1 MVEFPLHSLESAP
14 AGARASLLRA
24 RDAYG
29 AVPNMYRVLADS
41 PVALDAYE
49 RLSES
54 FAESSLT
61 PLEQQVVYLTAAHK
75 NQCHYCTTLKPALS
89 AGEEAIAVLAAIGE
103 ERLLSDR
110 RLQALRS
117 FTAALVE
124 QRGWVSEA
132 MVEMFL
138 DAGFDRS
145 QILEVITGIAL
156 VTMSSYS
163 NHVAATPVDDVDWP
177 SPRFAY

>member
-29 AVPNMYRVLADS
+29 AVPNMYRVLANS

-54 FAESSLT
+54 FAKSSLT

-75 NQCHYCTTLKPALS
+75 NQCHYCTTLKPAMS
-89 AGEEAIAVLAAIGE
+89 AGEEANAVLDAIRA
-103 ERLLSDR
+103 ERLLPDR

-124 QRGWVSEA
+124 QRGWVPEA
-132 MVEMFL
+132 MVENFR
-138 DAGFDRS
+138 DAGFERA

-177 SPRFAY
+177 SLRFAT

>member
-1 MVEFPLHSLESAP
+1 
-14 AGARASLLRA
+14 
-24 RDAYG
+24 
-29 AVPNMYRVLADS
+29 MYRVLADS
-41 PVALDAYE
+41 PVGLDAYE

-54 FAESSLT
+54 FTESSLT

-75 NQCHYCTTLKPALS
+75 NRCHYCTTLKPVLS
-89 AGEEAIAVLAAIGE
+89 AGEGAIAVLDAIRE
-103 ERLLSDR
+103 ERLLSDQ

-117 FTAALVE
+117 LTAALVE
-124 QRGWVSEA
+124 QRGWVSNE

-138 DAGFDRS
+138 DTGFDRS

-163 NHVAATPVDDVDWP
+163 NHVAATPVDNVDWP
-177 SPRFAY
+177 SPRFA